1 MFLEF
6 LATELF
12 VPEAKGGAVKNSD
25 ILDSWKDISDYLERD
40 VRTCRRWESDLELP
54 VYRINENS
62 THSKVF
68 SYKSEIDKWL
78 KDKTS
83 NKNTSKQ
90 YILVNKRILGGVI
103 ILSLL
108 LISIT
113 VWIMSDNLK
122 SLLSQDQP
130 TLAIFP
136 FSNMNHQ
143 DHEEYFSQSIMNG
156 MIRNISRTGK
166 IRIIEVSSIADSDK
180 DQKSPQQIAKYL
192 GADYMLAGKAEK
204 QSKRF
209 LISILLSS
217 TKDQK
222 KIWEEKCEGE
232 LKEILT
238 VQNLLCTKLHEKL
251 GIYGDRLNLNSSK
264 APQIQNNEAYDNYLK
279 GDFILSNIKDENKK
293 PWTLYYQGRYFL
305 GGYTRESN
313 ELAMNLFNESIKLDS
328 NFALAYLG
336 LAQCYINYINL
347 NWDFDK
353 KWLDKAEEMTKKA
366 KELSS
371 ECPEYFTVSIMNCL
385 IREVGF
391 CENQELFAH
400 ELVDEGIGK
409 YPNDPQ
415 VNSAVGF
422 FYFVQFG
429 KNGNQQDFERALQYK
444 EKSLWLDPSDISNIT
459 YAELLMLRK
468 DFQEALDVCNLMRR
482 HSPSLLIKFRIGEI
496 YYYMGEL
503 EKSLEIFQDF
513 QDAPLELKI
522 DSLLYA
528 GMIAAQK
535 DDGDKALNILEEIE
549 LLAPDE
555 FIVTES
561 LKMASIY
568 FGIDMPEIAYQ
579 HLEFF
584 FLKQIA
590 KKSHHTYCKYIDI
603 DKNFKNF
610 RNRKR
615 FIKTIKNQEETD
627 G

>member
-1 MFLEF
+1 
-6 LATELF
+6 
-12 VPEAKGGAVKNSD
+12 VKNSD

-40 VRTCRRWESDLELP
+40 VRTCRRWESELDLP
-54 VYRINENS
+54 VYRINKNS

-68 SYKSEIDKWL
+68 AYKSEIDKWL
-78 KDKTS
+78 KEKTN

-90 YILVNKRILGGVI
+90 YILVNKRILI
-103 ILSLL
+103 WATILSLL
-108 LISIT
+108 LILIIVLT
-113 VWIMSDNLK
+113 MSDNLK

-143 DHEEYFSQSIMNG
+143 DHEEYFSQSICNG
-156 MIRNISRTGK
+156 MIRNISSTGK
-166 IRIIEVSSIADSDK
+166 IRVIEASSMADLDGG
-180 DQKSPQQIAKYL
+180 QKSPQQIAKYL
-192 GADYMLAGKAEK
+192 GADYMLVGKSEK
-204 QSKRF
+204 QGKRF
-209 LISILLSS
+209 LISVLLSC

-232 LKEILT
+232 LKEIFAI
-238 VQNLLCTKLHEKL
+238 QNLLCTKLHEKL
-251 GIYGDRLNLNSSK
+251 GIYGDQLNLNSSK

-279 GDFILSNIKDENKK
+279 GNFILNKFKDNSKK
-293 PWTLYYQGRYFL
+293 SWKLYYQGRYFL

-313 ELAMNLFNESIKLDS
+313 ELAMNLFNEAIKLDS

-347 NWDFDK
+347 NWDFNK
-353 KWLDKAEEMTKKA
+353 KWLDKAEEMAKKA
-366 KELSS
+366 KELSP

-391 CENQELFAH
+391 CENQESNAYH
-400 ELVDEGIGK
+400 LVEEAIGR
-409 YPNDPQ
+409 YAYDPQ
-415 VNSAVGF
+415 VNAAVGF

-429 KNGNQQDFERALQYK
+429 KNGSQQNFEMALQYK
-444 EKSLWLDPSDISNIT
+444 EKSFWLDPSDIDNIT
-459 YAELLMLRK
+459 YAELLMLKK
-468 DFQEALDVCNLMRR
+468 DFQKALDVCNLMRR

-503 EKSLEIFQDF
+503 EKSLEIFRDF

-522 DSLLYA
+522 DSLLYS

-535 DDGDKALNILEEIE
+535 DDRDKALRILEEIE

-555 FIVTES
+555 FIISES
-561 LKMASIY
+561 LKMASVY
-568 FGIDMPEIAYQ
+568 FGIERPEMAYQ
-579 HLEFF
+579 HLELF
-584 FLKQIA
+584 FLKQIT
-590 KKSHHTYCKYIDI
+590 KNSYYTFCKYIDI

-610 RNRKR
+610 RDGSR
-615 FIKTIKNQEETD
+615 FIKTIKYQEETD

>member
-1 MFLEF
+1 M
-6 LATELF
+6 
-12 VPEAKGGAVKNSD
+12 KHSD
-25 ILDSWKDISDYLERD
+25 ILDSWKGISDYLERD
-40 VRTCRRWESDLELP
+40 VRTCRRWEAELELP

-68 SYKSEIDKWL
+68 AYRSEIDKWL

-83 NKNTSKQ
+83 NKNTPKQ

-103 ILSLL
+103 ILSVL
-108 LISIT
+108 LISII
-113 VWIMSDNLK
+113 VLIMSDNLK

-136 FSNMNHQ
+136 FSNIDHQ
-143 DHEEYFSQSIMNG
+143 DHEEYFSQSMLDG

-166 IRIIEVSSIADSDK
+166 IKVIPVSSLTDSEMN
-180 DQKSPQQIAKYL
+180 QKPPQQIARYL
-192 GADYMLAGKAEK
+192 GADYMLVGKIEK
-204 QSKRF
+204 QSQRF

-238 VQNLLCTKLHEKL
+238 VQNHLCTKLHEKL
-251 GIYGDRLNLNSSK
+251 GIYGDQLNLNSSK

-279 GDFILSNIKDENKK
+279 GNFILNNFKDNSKK
-293 PWTLYYQGRYFL
+293 SWRLYYQGRYFL
-305 GGYTRESN
+305 GGCTKESN
-313 ELAMNLFNESIKLDS
+313 ELAMNLFNEAIKLDN

-336 LAQCYINYINL
+336 LAQCYLNYINF
-347 NWDFDK
+347 NWDFDR
-353 KWLDKAEEMTKKA
+353 KWLDKAEEMAKKA

-371 ECPEYFTVSIMNCL
+371 ECPEYFTISIMNCL
-385 IREVGF
+385 IGEVGF

-409 YPNDPQ
+409 YPNDSQ
-415 VNSAVGF
+415 LNSAVGT

-429 KNGNQQDFERALQYK
+429 KNGNQGDFERALQYK
-444 EKSLWLDPSDISNIT
+444 EKSFWLDPNNIDNMT
-459 YAELLMLRK
+459 YTEMLMLKK
-468 DFQEALDVCNLMRR
+468 DFQEALAVCNLMSR
-482 HSPSLLIKFRIGEI
+482 HSPSLIIQFRIGEI
-496 YYYMGEL
+496 YYYMGQL
-503 EKSLEIFQDF
+503 EKSLEIFYGF

-528 GMIAAQK
+528 GMIAAQR
-535 DDGDKALNILEEIE
+535 DNEDKALEIIEEIE
-549 LLAPDE
+549 LLAPEE
-555 FIVTES
+555 FIRTES

-568 FGIDMPEIAYQ
+568 FGTDREETAYR
-579 HLEFF
+579 HLESFF
-584 FLKQIA
+584 TKPSA
-590 KKSHHTYCKYIDI
+590 KKSHYTFCKYLSI
-603 DKNFKNF
+603 DKNFEAFKNQ
-610 RNRKR
+610 RR
-615 FIKTIKNQEETD
+615 FMNSIKNQEETD

>member
-1 MFLEF
+1 
-6 LATELF
+6 
-12 VPEAKGGAVKNSD
+12 VKHSD

-40 VRTCRRWESDLELP
+40 VRTCRRWESELELP

-68 SYKSEIDKWL
+68 AYKSEIDKWL

-83 NKNTSKQ
+83 NKNTTKQ
-90 YILVNKRILGGVI
+90 YILINKRILVGVI
-103 ILSLL
+103 ILSVL
-108 LISIT
+108 LISIIVLT
-113 VWIMSDNLK
+113 MSDNLK

-143 DHEEYFSQSIMNG
+143 DHEEYFSQSILNG

-166 IRIIEVSSIADSDK
+166 IKVIEVSSMADSDK

-192 GADYMLAGKAEK
+192 GADYMLVGKTEK
-204 QSKRF
+204 QSTRF

-238 VQNLLCTKLHEKL
+238 VQHLLCTKLHEKL
-251 GIYGDRLNLNSSK
+251 GIYGDQLNLNSSK

-279 GDFILSNIKDENKK
+279 GNFILNKFKDNNKK
-293 PWTLYYQGRYFL
+293 SWKLYYQGRYFL

-313 ELAMNLFNESIKLDS
+313 ELAMNLFNEALKLDI

-347 NWDFDK
+347 NWDFDI
-353 KWLDKAEEMTKKA
+353 KWLDKAEEMAKKA

-371 ECPEYFTVSIMNCL
+371 ECPEYFTISIMNCL

-391 CENQELFAH
+391 CENQESYVYQ
-400 ELVDEGIGK
+400 LVDDAIGK

-429 KNGNQQDFERALQYK
+429 KNGSQQDFERALQYK
-444 EKSLWLDPSDISNIT
+444 EKSFWLDPSDVDNIT
-459 YAELLMLRK
+459 YAELLMLKK
-468 DFQEALDVCNLMRR
+468 DFQEAFDVCNLMRR

-555 FIVTES
+555 FIITES

-568 FGIDMPEIAYQ
+568 FGIERAERAYQ
-579 HLEFF
+579 LLELF
-584 FLKQIA
+584 FLKQIT
-590 KKSHHTYCKYIDI
+590 KNSHYTFCKYIDI

-610 RNRKR
+610 RDRRR
-615 FIKTIKNQEETD
+615 FIKTIKSQEETD